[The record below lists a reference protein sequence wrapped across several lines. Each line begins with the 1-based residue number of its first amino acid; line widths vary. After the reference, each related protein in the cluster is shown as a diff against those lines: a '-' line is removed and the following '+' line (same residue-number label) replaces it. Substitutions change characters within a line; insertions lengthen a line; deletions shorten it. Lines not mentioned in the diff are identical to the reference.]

1 MFVGFG
7 NYFSQDLRW
16 REPYGNANTG
26 LVATGVTYCGAYVG
40 EVRDGDT
47 LHVEEGF
54 IYGIVNGRGDV
65 SPEDRMHVLA
75 DLAV

>member
-1 MFVGFG
+1 V
-7 NYFSQDLRW
+7 S
-16 REPYGNANTG
+16 
-26 LVATGVTYCGAYVG
+26 TGVTYCGAYVG

-65 SPEDRMHVLA
+65 SPEDRVHVLA